1 MTNKKLN
8 NKTKKITN
16 NKKDKNVE
24 SKLWD
29 TADKLRGS
37 VEPSEYKHI
46 VLSLI
51 FLKFI
56 SDFYEKKR
64 EELISDGKKKYI
76 DIPEFYQKDNLFYVP
91 EKCTWNYIIS
101 NSKQSNI
108 ALIIDKALSNIEKK
122 NSSLEGALPNNYFT
136 QLDLETNKL
145 SSLLDSINNNLQLP
159 NNNMGDFIGRVY
171 EYFLKKFS
179 IKEGKKGEYYTPKS
193 VVNLMTEL
201 IEPYEGVVYDP
212 CCGTGGMFVQSI
224 NFIEAHKG
232 NRKKISIYGQ
242 EQTGTTH
249 KLAKMNLA
257 LRGISA
263 NLASKAR
270 DTFGQDQ
277 HKGLKADYIIANPPF
292 NYSAWRGDNELIDD
306 DRWKGYPVPPVS
318 NANYAWILHIIS
330 KLKKNGS
337 AAFLLANGALS
348 AGAEEKQIRKKLI
361 ENDLIEAIITLP
373 RDMFYSTDI
382 SVTLWIIN
390 KDRKNSTKIKN
401 IRNRNNEILFLDL
414 RRKGKEFEK
423 YIELSSDEITNV
435 KNIYNNWKSNNSKK
449 KYEDIGEYCYSAS
462 IEEIKK
468 NDYSLITSEYV
479 KFINK
484 DSNINYDKE
493 MKVIQKDFKDLIKEE
508 ENIKNSLKEAFKK
521 LGYEI

>member
-1 MTNKKLN
+1 MKTQKNSKNKKE
-8 NKTKKITN
+8 KS
-16 NKKDKNVE
+16 VE
-24 SKLWD
+24 TKLWD

-37 VEPSEYKHI
+37 VEASEYKHI

-51 FLKFI
+51 FLKFT
-56 SDFYEKKR
+56 SELYERKKK
-64 EELISDGKKKYI
+64 ELIDSGNKKYI
-76 DIPEFYQKDNLFYVP
+76 DIPEFYQKDNLFYIP
-91 EKCTWNYIIS
+91 EQCTWNYIVS

-108 ALIIDKALSNIEKK
+108 SLVIDKALTNIEKK
-122 NSSLEGALPNNYFT
+122 NSSLEGALPNNYFS

-159 NNNMGDFIGRVY
+159 SDNMGDFIGRVY

-179 IKEGKKGEYYTPKS
+179 IKEGKKGEYYTPKT

-201 IEPYEGVVYDP
+201 IEPYEGIVYDP

-224 NFIEAHKG
+224 KFIESHKG

-242 EQTGTTH
+242 EQTSTTH

-257 LRGISA
+257 LRGIPA
-263 NLASKAR
+263 NLAPKAR
-270 DTFGQDQ
+270 DTFSQDQ
-277 HKGLKADYIIANPPF
+277 HKDLKADFIIANPPF
-292 NYSAWRGDNELIDD
+292 NLDDWRSENELIDD

-318 NANYAWILHIIS
+318 NANNAWILHIVN
-330 KLKKNGS
+330 KLKKHGS
-337 AAFLLANGALS
+337 AALLLANGALS

-361 ENDLIEAIITLP
+361 QNDLIEAIITLP

-390 KDRKNSTKIKN
+390 KDKKNSKKKKDTRSTENK
-401 IRNRNNEILFLDL
+401 ILFFDL
-414 RRKGKEFEK
+414 RRKGSEVEK
-423 YIELSSDEITNV
+423 YIELNSDERTNV
-435 KNIYNNWKSNNSKK
+435 KKIYSNWKSSSFEKTYK
-449 KYEDIGEYCYSAS
+449 DIGEYCYSAS
-462 IEEIKK
+462 IDEIKK

-484 DSNINYDKE
+484 ESEIDYDKE
-493 MKVIQKDFKDLIKEE
+493 MKVIQKDFQNLLKEEKSAKDL
-508 ENIKNSLKEAFKK
+508 LKSAFKK
-521 LGYEI
+521 LNYEI

>member
-1 MTNKKLN
+1 MPINKIISK
-8 NKTKKITN
+8 

-29 TADKLRGS
+29 TAEKLRGS

-56 SDFYEKKR
+56 SDFYENKR
-64 EELISDGKKKYI
+64 KELIDGGKKQYI
-76 DIPEFYQKDNLFYVP
+76 DIPEFYQKDNLFYIP
-91 EKCTWNYIIS
+91 EKSTWNYIIS
-101 NSKQSNI
+101 NSKQGNI
-108 ALIIDKALSNIEKK
+108 ALIIDKALINIEKK
-122 NSSLEGALPNNYFT
+122 NSSLMGALPNNYFS

-159 NNNMGDFIGRVY
+159 DDNMGDFIGRIY

-263 NLASKAR
+263 NLAPKAR

-277 HKGLKADYIIANPPF
+277 HKDLKADYIIANPPF
-292 NYSAWRGDNELIDD
+292 NYSSWRGDNELIDD

-435 KNIYNNWKSNNSKK
+435 KNIYNNWKSNNSNK

>member
-1 MTNKKLN
+1 MKIKKKS
-8 NKTKKITN
+8 KTKKE
-16 NKKDKNVE
+16 KSVE
-24 SKLWD
+24 TKLWD

-37 VEPSEYKHI
+37 VEASEYKHI

-51 FLKFI
+51 FLKFT
-56 SDFYEKKR
+56 SDLYEKKR
-64 EELISDGKKKYI
+64 KELIDSGNKKYI
-76 DIPEFYQKDNLFYVP
+76 EIPEFYQKDNLFYIP
-91 EKCTWNYIIS
+91 EKSTWNYIVS
-101 NSKQSNI
+101 NSKQTNI
-108 ALIIDKALSNIEKK
+108 SLVIDKAFTNIEKK
-122 NSSLEGALPNNYFT
+122 NPSLEGALPNNYFT

-145 SSLLDSINNNLQLP
+145 SSLLDNINNNLQLP
-159 NNNMGDFIGRVY
+159 NDNEGDFIGRVY

-224 NFIEAHKG
+224 KFIESHKG

-242 EQTGTTH
+242 EQTSTTH

-263 NLASKAR
+263 NLAPKAR
-270 DTFGQDQ
+270 DTFSQDQ
-277 HKGLKADYIIANPPF
+277 HKELKADFIIANPPF
-292 NYSAWRGDNELIDD
+292 NLDDWRGENELIDD
-306 DRWKGYPVPPVS
+306 DRWKGYSVPPVS

-330 KLKKNGS
+330 KLKKHGH

-348 AGAEEKQIRKKLI
+348 AGAEEKQIREKLI
-361 ENDLIEAIITLP
+361 ENDLVETIITLP

-390 KDRKNSTKIKN
+390 KDKKNNLKKKDTRSTEN
-401 IRNRNNEILFLDL
+401 QILFFDL
-414 RRKGKEFEK
+414 RRRGIEIEK
-423 YIELSSDEITNV
+423 YIELNSDERSNV
-435 KNIYNNWKSNNSKK
+435 KQIYTNWKSNNFQKTYK
-449 KYEDIGEYCYSAS
+449 DIGEYCYSAS
-462 IEEIKK
+462 LEEIKK
-468 NDYSLITSEYV
+468 NNYSLITSEYV

-484 DSNINYDKE
+484 ETDINYDKE
-493 MKVIQKDFKDLIKEE
+493 MKQIQKNFKNLLEE
-508 ENIKNSLKEAFKK
+508 EKEVNQLLKSAFKK
-521 LGYEI
+521 LGHEI

>member
-1 MTNKKLN
+1 MKKKKLN
-8 NKTKKITN
+8 TKLKKTLN
-16 NKKDKNVE
+16 NKKDKSVE

-29 TADKLRGS
+29 TAEKLRGS

-56 SDFYEKKR
+56 SDFYERKR
-64 EELISDGKKKYI
+64 EELIKEGKKKYI
-76 DIPEFYQKDNLFYVP
+76 DIPEFYQKDSLFYLS
-91 EKCTWNYIIS
+91 EKCTWKYIVT

-108 ALIIDKALSNIEKK
+108 ALIIDKALSTIEKK
-122 NSSLEGALPNNYFT
+122 NPSLEGALPNNYFSR
-136 QLDLETNKL
+136 LDLEANKL

-159 NNNMGDFIGRVY
+159 DDKKGDFIGRVY
-171 EYFLKKFS
+171 EYFIKRFS

-242 EQTGTTH
+242 ELTGTTH
-249 KLAKMNLA
+249 RLAKMNLA

-263 NLASKAR
+263 NLGTKSR
-270 DTFGQDQ
+270 DTFGKDQ
-277 HKGLKADYIIANPPF
+277 HKNLKADYIISNPPF
-292 NYSAWRGDNELIDD
+292 NYGDWRTENELIDD
-306 DRWKGYPVPPVS
+306 DRWEGYSVPPVS
-318 NANYAWILHIIS
+318 NANYAWILHMIS

-348 AGAEEKQIRKKLI
+348 AGAEEKQIRTKLI
-361 ENDLIEAIITLP
+361 QNDLIEAIITLP
-373 RDMFYSTDI
+373 REMFYSTDI

-390 KDRKNSTKIKN
+390 KNKKNSTNLKKY
-401 IRNRNNEILFLDL
+401 RSTQGEILFVDL
-414 RRKGKEFEK
+414 RRAGNEVGK
-423 YIELSSDEITNV
+423 YIELNAEDINRVKDTYSKWKSTKCKKEYKDFGEYSYSANIDEI
-435 KNIYNNWKSNNSKK
+435 KQ
-449 KYEDIGEYCYSAS
+449 
-462 IEEIKK
+462 
-468 NDYSLITSEYV
+468 NDYSLITSQYV

-484 DSNINYDKE
+484 ENTIDYDKE
-493 MKVIQKDFKDLIKEE
+493 MKIIQNEFKGILKEE
-508 ENIKNSLKEAFKK
+508 TKANNLVKSALKK
-521 LGYEI
+521 LGYEL

>member
-1 MTNKKLN
+1 M
-8 NKTKKITN
+8 
-16 NKKDKNVE
+16 
-24 SKLWD
+24 
-29 TADKLRGS
+29 
-37 VEPSEYKHI
+37 
-46 VLSLI
+46 
-51 FLKFI
+51 
-56 SDFYEKKR
+56 
-64 EELISDGKKKYI
+64 
-76 DIPEFYQKDNLFYVP
+76 
-91 EKCTWNYIIS
+91 
-101 NSKQSNI
+101 
-108 ALIIDKALSNIEKK
+108 
-122 NSSLEGALPNNYFT
+122 
-136 QLDLETNKL
+136 
-145 SSLLDSINNNLQLP
+145 
-159 NNNMGDFIGRVY
+159 
-171 EYFLKKFS
+171 
-179 IKEGKKGEYYTPKS
+179 
-193 VVNLMTEL
+193 
-201 IEPYEGVVYDP
+201 
-212 CCGTGGMFVQSI
+212 
-224 NFIEAHKG
+224 
-232 NRKKISIYGQ
+232 
-242 EQTGTTH
+242 
-249 KLAKMNLA
+249 
-257 LRGISA
+257 
-263 NLASKAR
+263 
-270 DTFGQDQ
+270 
-277 HKGLKADYIIANPPF
+277 KADYIIANPPF
-292 NYSAWRGDNELIDD
+292 NYSSWRGDNELIDD

-435 KNIYNNWKSNNSKK
+435 KNIYNNWKSNNSNK